1 MLSSTGPLQN
11 NFIVPLPPKLP
22 KLVLLDRDG
31 VINEDVGAPGVL
43 KTSQLELTEGAASAI
58 GDICRAGC
66 HIAIVTNQS
75 CVGKGLIT
83 EAQLQRIHLKL
94 IDLLVEQDVD
104 AIIHP
109 KNILFCTSV
118 KSNSDT
124 DERMKPSPGMVKEAC
139 NLFNVEAEDC
149 VLIGDA
155 IRDLQAA
162 MRGNVPTRILVETGY
177 GRSLMNGHSC
187 SLECGVELV
196 DENNFQN
203 DDSIDCDSVDTIA
216 DVVPFYYTPNLRFAV
231 DWLLSDIKHC
241 F

>member
-1 MLSSTGPLQN
+1 MLLSSTGLLQS
-11 NFIVPLPPKLP
+11 NFVVPTPPQVPKLF
-22 KLVLLDRDG
+22 LLDRDG

-43 KTSQLELTEGAASAI
+43 KPSQLELTEGAASAI

-83 EAQLQRIHLKL
+83 EYELQKIHLKL

-104 AIIHP
+104 AIVDP

-118 KSNSDT
+118 RSNIKV
-124 DERMKPSPGMVKEAC
+124 DERMKPNPGMIKEAC
-139 NLFNVEAEDC
+139 NLFNVEAEEC

-177 GRSLMNGHSC
+177 GRSLMNGYSC
-187 SLECGVELV
+187 NRESGVELI
-196 DENNFQN
+196 DENHLPNHA
-203 DDSIDCDSVDTIA
+203 SVDIA
-216 DVVPFYYTPNLRFAV
+216 NIAPFYYTPNLRFAV
-231 DWLLSDIKHC
+231 DWLLSDRKQW